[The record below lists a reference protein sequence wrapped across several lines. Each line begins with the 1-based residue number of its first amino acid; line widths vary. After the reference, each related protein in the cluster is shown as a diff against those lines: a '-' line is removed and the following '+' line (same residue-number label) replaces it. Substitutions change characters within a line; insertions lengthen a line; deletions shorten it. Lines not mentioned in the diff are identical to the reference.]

1 MAVPLLD
8 INRQHAPILEELRGA
23 FEKALST
30 SRFIKGPELEEFEKE
45 FAAYCTTGRAVGCA
59 SGTDALILSLQAVD
73 ADHGCEVITTPFTF
87 FATAGAISRVGSSP
101 VFIDI
106 LPDTF
111 NMDPALLKEWLEKN
125 CRKQNGKAYNKS
137 TNNRIGAVIPVHL
150 FGQVCDMDMI
160 MDIAGEWEIP
170 VIEDASQ
177 AVGSTWNSRKA
188 GSFGTTGCFSFFPSK
203 NLGALGDAGAIVTDD
218 EKIADRIV
226 RLREHGGSGYFH
238 SEIGKNSRMDALQAA
253 FLRIKLRLLENWHV
267 RRRNNAAFYDN
278 AFDNLRGVETPAIS
292 DTAVSIYNQYTI
304 RCLNKRDELLEYLRG
319 KEIGCAIYY
328 PLPLHLQE
336 CFSYLGYDKG
346 DFPVSEKASEEVI
359 SIPVFGELRKDE
371 LEQVAG
377 KIQKFYES
385 RG

>member
-1 MAVPLLD
+1 MTVPLLD
-8 INRQHAPILEELRGA
+8 INRQHAPILEELREA

-45 FAAYCTTGRAVGCA
+45 FADYCTTGRAVGCA

-87 FATAGAISRVGSSP
+87 FATAGAISRVGSNP

-111 NMDPALLKEWLEKN
+111 NMDPARLNEWLEIN
-125 CRKQNGKAYNKS
+125 CRKQNGKTYNRSKG
-137 TNNRIGAVIPVHL
+137 NRIGAVIPVHL

-188 GSFGTTGCFSFFPSK
+188 GSFGIAGCFSFFPSK
-203 NLGALGDAGAIVTDD
+203 NLGALGDAGAIVTND
-218 EKIADRIV
+218 EKIADRIA

-253 FLRIKLRLLENWHV
+253 FLRIKLRLLENWHE
-267 RRRNNAAFYDN
+267 RRRNNAVFYNN
-278 AFDNLRGVETPAIS
+278 AFDNLQGIEAPVIS
-292 DTAVSIYNQYTI
+292 DAAVSIYNQYTI
-304 RCLNKRDELLEYLRG
+304 RCLNKRDELLDYLRK
-319 KEIGCAIYY
+319 KEIGCAVYY

-336 CFSYLGYDKG
+336 CFNYLGYDKG
-346 DFPVSEKASEEVI
+346 DFPVSEKASEEVL
-359 SIPVFGELRKDE
+359 SIPVFGELREDE
-371 LEQVAG
+371 LKEVADIIG
-377 KIQKFYES
+377 EFTNYD
-385 RG
+385 